1 MNERYRWI
9 GAALCRAFVLVCAAV
24 LVLTATA
31 ALLTRA
37 GMPFA
42 GAYTGGVLIAAV
54 GTLIVSRNG
63 APRVLL
69 PSPAI
74 TAWLVYEEIIAHGIA
89 WQDVLIVSAVT
100 ALMGALLMR
109 AASMGRMI
117 DALPSVIRTGL
128 LLSLA
133 LGMLTQAAQAA
144 RILLPSPWA
153 LTMGGM
159 LSDPLTYFTLVGVL
173 LVLLLY
179 VRQKELALPIGIGI
193 VLLLTWAEGFWEI
206 PAAPFLQPE
215 LALPLMAGGQDTLD
229 VPAAIGL
236 GITLLIA
243 LTVESTAVLATE
255 GWRPP
260 AKPDTPLIRL
270 FAVSGIGSLLA
281 AFPLSIAPISAALP
295 AAEERRIGGIP
306 ATATGTA
313 LLLFL
318 LLPCAPL
325 LAALAEF
332 PAAPALTLAV
342 LGLMLLRRALMQ
354 LQSAKRL
361 TLCDAAV
368 LAIFV
373 LASYDLRT
381 GLTLALLTW
390 VLLMAAGGAHHA
402 IHRSTIVLTVILIL
416 SQLFPWLP

>member
-1 MNERYRWI
+1 MNERYGWI

-24 LVLTATA
+24 LVLTAAA

-42 GAYTGGVLIAAV
+42 GAYTGGVLVAAV

-63 APRVLL
+63 ATRVLL

-100 ALMGALLMR
+100 ALIGALLMR

-117 DALPSVIRTGL
+117 DALPPVIRTGL

-243 LTVESTAVLATE
+243 LTVESAAVLSAE
-255 GWRPP
+255 GARPP
-260 AKPDTPLIRL
+260 ANPDTPLARL
-270 FAVSGIGSLLA
+270 FAVNGIGSLLG

-295 AAEERRIGGIP
+295 AAEERRISGIP
-306 ATATGTA
+306 STAIGTA

-332 PAAPALTLAV
+332 PAAPALSLAM
-342 LGLMLLRRALMQ
+342 LGLMLLRRALVQ
-354 LQSAKRL
+354 LQRAKLL

-390 VLLMAAGGAHHA
+390 VLLMAAGGTHHA

>member
-1 MNERYRWI
+1 MNERYGWI

-42 GAYTGGVLIAAV
+42 GAYTGSVLVAAV

-63 APRVLL
+63 ATRILL

-74 TAWLVYEEIIAHGIA
+74 TAWLVYEEIIARGIA
-89 WQDVLIVSAVT
+89 WQDALIVSAVT
-100 ALMGALLMR
+100 ALIGVLLMR
-109 AASMGRMI
+109 TVFMGRMI
-117 DALPSVIRTGL
+117 DGLPPVIRTGL

-159 LSDPLTYFTLVGVL
+159 LSDPLTYFTLVGIL

-179 VRQKELALPIGIGI
+179 VQQKTAALPIGLGI
-193 VLLLTWAEGFWEI
+193 ILLLTWGEGFWEI
-206 PAAPFLQPE
+206 PAAPFLQP
-215 LALPLMAGGQDTLD
+215 AFVLPMETMVGTLD
-229 VPAAIGL
+229 IPAAIGL

-243 LTVESTAVLATE
+243 LTVESTAVLAADVRCVRTADSVLT
-255 GWRPP
+255 RV
-260 AKPDTPLIRL
+260 
-270 FAVSGIGSLLA
+270 FAVSGIASLIGA
-281 AFPLSIAPISAALP
+281 APLIIAPISAALP
-295 AAEERRIGGIP
+295 AAEERHIGGIP
-306 ATATGTA
+306 STAMWVA
-313 LLLFL
+313 LLILL

-332 PAAPALTLAV
+332 PAAPALALTV
-342 LGLMLLRRALMQ
+342 LGLMLLRHALVQ
-354 LQSAKRL
+354 LRITTSL
-361 TLCDAAV
+361 TLRDTAV
-368 LAIFV
+368 LAVFV
-373 LASYDLRT
+373 LTSYDLQT

-390 VLLMAAGGAHHA
+390 VLLTAAGGAHHH
-402 IHRSTIVLTVILIL
+402 IHRSTAVLTAVLVL
-416 SQLFPWLP
+416 SQLFPQLR

>member
-1 MNERYRWI
+1 MNERYGWI

-42 GAYTGGVLIAAV
+42 GAYTGSVLVAAV

-63 APRVLL
+63 ATRVLL

-74 TAWLVYEEIIAHGIA
+74 TAWLVYEEIIARGIA
-89 WQDVLIVSAVT
+89 WQDALIVSAVT
-100 ALMGALLMR
+100 ALIGVLLMR
-109 AASMGRMI
+109 TVFMGRMI
-117 DALPSVIRTGL
+117 DGLPPVIRTGL

-159 LSDPLTYFTLVGVL
+159 LSDPLTYFTLVGIL

-179 VRQKELALPIGIGI
+179 VQQKTAALPIGIGI
-193 VLLLTWAEGFWEI
+193 ILLLTWGEGFWEI
-206 PAAPFLQPE
+206 PAAPFLQP
-215 LALPLMAGGQDTLD
+215 AFVLPMETMVGTLD
-229 VPAAIGL
+229 IPAAIGL

-243 LTVESTAVLATE
+243 LTVESTAVLAADVRCVRTADSVLT
-255 GWRPP
+255 RV
-260 AKPDTPLIRL
+260 
-270 FAVSGIGSLLA
+270 FAVSGIASLIGA
-281 AFPLSIAPISAALP
+281 APLIIAPISAALP

-306 ATATGTA
+306 STAMWVA
-313 LLLFL
+313 LLLLL

-332 PAAPALTLAV
+332 PAAPALALTV
-342 LGLMLLRRALMQ
+342 LGLMLLRHALVQ
-354 LQSAKRL
+354 LRTTTSL
-361 TLCDAAV
+361 TLRDTAV
-368 LAIFV
+368 LAVFV
-373 LASYDLRT
+373 LTSYDLQT

-390 VLLMAAGGAHHA
+390 VLLTAAGGAHHH
-402 IHRSTIVLTVILIL
+402 IHRSTAVLTAVLVL
-416 SQLFPWLP
+416 SQLFPQLR

>member
-1 MNERYRWI
+1 MP
-9 GAALCRAFVLVCAAV
+9 GAESSVTSALSAPRSLSIVCAAV

-42 GAYTGGVLIAAV
+42 GAYTGGVLAAAV

-63 APRVLL
+63 ATRILL

-74 TAWLVYEEIIAHGIA
+74 TAWLVYEEIIARGIA
-89 WQDVLIVSAVT
+89 WQDALIVSAVT
-100 ALMGALLMR
+100 ALIGVLLMR
-109 AASMGRMI
+109 TVFMGRMI
-117 DALPSVIRTGL
+117 DGLPPVIRTGL

-159 LSDPLTYFTLVGVL
+159 LSDPLTYFTLVGIL

-179 VRQKELALPIGIGI
+179 VQQKTTALPVGIGI
-193 VLLLTWAEGFWEI
+193 ILLLTWGEGFWEI
-206 PAAPFLQPE
+206 PAAPFLQP
-215 LALPLMAGGQDTLD
+215 AFVLPMETMVGTLD
-229 VPAAIGL
+229 IPAAIGL

-243 LTVESTAVLATE
+243 LTVESTAVLAADVRCVRTADSVLT
-255 GWRPP
+255 RV
-260 AKPDTPLIRL
+260 
-270 FAVSGIGSLLA
+270 FAVSGIASLIGA
-281 AFPLSIAPISAALP
+281 APLIIAPISAALP
-295 AAEERRIGGIP
+295 AAEERHIGGIP
-306 ATATGTA
+306 STAMWVA
-313 LLLFL
+313 LLLLL

-332 PAAPALTLAV
+332 PAAPALALTV
-342 LGLMLLRRALMQ
+342 LGLMLLRHALVQ
-354 LQSAKRL
+354 LRITTSL
-361 TLCDAAV
+361 TLRDTAV
-368 LAIFV
+368 LAVFV
-373 LASYDLRT
+373 LTSYDLQT

-390 VLLMAAGGAHHA
+390 VLLTAAGGAHHH
-402 IHRSTIVLTVILIL
+402 IHRSTAVLTAVLVL
-416 SQLFPWLP
+416 SQLFPQLR

>member
-1 MNERYRWI
+1 MNERYGWI

-42 GAYTGGVLIAAV
+42 GAYTGGVLAAAV

-63 APRVLL
+63 ATRILL
-69 PSPAI
+69 PPPAI
-74 TAWLVYEEIIAHGIA
+74 TAWLVYEEIIARGIA
-89 WQDVLIVSAVT
+89 WQDALIVSAVT
-100 ALMGALLMR
+100 ALIGVLLMR
-109 AASMGRMI
+109 TVFMGRMI
-117 DALPSVIRTGL
+117 DGLPPVIRTGL

-159 LSDPLTYFTLVGVL
+159 LSDPLTYFTLVGIL

-179 VRQKELALPIGIGI
+179 VQQKTTALPVGIGI
-193 VLLLTWAEGFWEI
+193 ILLLTWGEGFWEI
-206 PAAPFLQPE
+206 PAAPFLQP
-215 LALPLMAGGQDTLD
+215 AFVLPMETMVGTLD
-229 VPAAIGL
+229 IPAAIGL

-243 LTVESTAVLATE
+243 LTVESTAVLAADVRCVRTADSVLT
-255 GWRPP
+255 RV
-260 AKPDTPLIRL
+260 
-270 FAVSGIGSLLA
+270 FAVSGIASLIGA
-281 AFPLSIAPISAALP
+281 APLIIAPISAALP

-306 ATATGTA
+306 STAMWVA
-313 LLLFL
+313 LLLLL

-332 PAAPALTLAV
+332 PAAPALALTV
-342 LGLMLLRRALMQ
+342 LGLMLLRHALVQ
-354 LQSAKRL
+354 LRITTSL
-361 TLCDAAV
+361 TLRDTAV
-368 LAIFV
+368 LAVFV
-373 LASYDLRT
+373 LTSYDLQT

-390 VLLMAAGGAHHA
+390 VLLTAVGGAHHH
-402 IHRSTIVLTVILIL
+402 IHRSTAVLTAVLVL
-416 SQLFPWLP
+416 SQLFPQLR

>member
-1 MNERYRWI
+1 MNERYGWI

-42 GAYTGGVLIAAV
+42 GAYTGGVLAAAV

-63 APRVLL
+63 ATRILL

-74 TAWLVYEEIIAHGIA
+74 TAWLVYEEIIARGIA
-89 WQDVLIVSAVT
+89 WQDALIVSAVT
-100 ALMGALLMR
+100 ALIGVLLMR
-109 AASMGRMI
+109 TVFMGRMI
-117 DALPSVIRTGL
+117 DGLPPVIRTGL

-133 LGMLTQAAQAA
+133 LGILTQAAQAA

-159 LSDPLTYFTLVGVL
+159 LSDPLTYFTLVGIL

-179 VRQKELALPIGIGI
+179 VQQKTTALPVGIGI
-193 VLLLTWAEGFWEI
+193 ILLLTWGEGFWEI
-206 PAAPFLQPE
+206 PAAPFLQP
-215 LALPLMAGGQDTLD
+215 AFVLPMETMVGTLD
-229 VPAAIGL
+229 IPAAIGL

-243 LTVESTAVLATE
+243 LTVESTAVLAADVRCVRTADSVLT
-255 GWRPP
+255 RV
-260 AKPDTPLIRL
+260 
-270 FAVSGIGSLLA
+270 FAVSGIASLIGA
-281 AFPLSIAPISAALP
+281 APLIIAPISAALP
-295 AAEERRIGGIP
+295 AAEERHIGGIP
-306 ATATGTA
+306 STAMWGA
-313 LLLFL
+313 LLLLL

-332 PAAPALTLAV
+332 PAAPALALTV
-342 LGLMLLRRALMQ
+342 LGLMLLRHALVQ
-354 LQSAKRL
+354 LRITTSL
-361 TLCDAAV
+361 TLRDTAV
-368 LAIFV
+368 LAVFV
-373 LASYDLRT
+373 LTSYDLQT

-390 VLLMAAGGAHHA
+390 VLLTAAGGAHHH
-402 IHRSTIVLTVILIL
+402 IHRSTAVLTAVLVL
-416 SQLFPWLP
+416 SQLFPQLR

>member
-1 MNERYRWI
+1 MNERYGWI

-37 GMPFA
+37 GIPFA
-42 GAYTGGVLIAAV
+42 GAYTGSVLVAAV

-63 APRVLL
+63 ATRVLL

-74 TAWLVYEEIIAHGIA
+74 TAWLVYEEVIARGIA
-89 WQDVLIVSAVT
+89 WQDALIVSAVT
-100 ALMGALLMR
+100 ALIGVLLMR
-109 AASMGRMI
+109 TVFMGRMI
-117 DALPSVIRTGL
+117 DGLPPVIRTGL

-159 LSDPLTYFTLVGVL
+159 LSDPLTYFTLVGIL

-179 VRQKELALPIGIGI
+179 VQQKTAALPIGIGI
-193 VLLLTWAEGFWEI
+193 ILLLTWGEGFWEI
-206 PAAPFLQPE
+206 PAAPFLQP
-215 LALPLMAGGQDTLD
+215 AFVLPMETMVGTLD
-229 VPAAIGL
+229 IPAAIGL

-243 LTVESTAVLATE
+243 LTVESTAVLAADVRCVRTADSVLT
-255 GWRPP
+255 RV
-260 AKPDTPLIRL
+260 
-270 FAVSGIGSLLA
+270 FAVSGIASLIGA
-281 AFPLSIAPISAALP
+281 APLIIAPISAALP
-295 AAEERRIGGIP
+295 AAEERHIGGIP
-306 ATATGTA
+306 STAMWVA
-313 LLLFL
+313 LLLLL

-332 PAAPALTLAV
+332 PAAPALALTV
-342 LGLMLLRRALMQ
+342 LGLMLLRHALVQ
-354 LQSAKRL
+354 LRITTSL
-361 TLCDAAV
+361 TLRDTAV
-368 LAIFV
+368 LAVFV
-373 LASYDLRT
+373 LTSYDLQT

-390 VLLMAAGGAHHA
+390 VLLTAAGGAHHH
-402 IHRSTIVLTVILIL
+402 IHRSTAVLTAVLVL
-416 SQLFPWLP
+416 SQLFPQLR

>member
-1 MNERYRWI
+1 MSERYGWI

-31 ALLTRA
+31 ALLTHA

-42 GAYTGGVLIAAV
+42 GAYIGGVLVAAV

-63 APRVLL
+63 ATRVLL

-74 TAWLVYEEIIAHGIA
+74 TAWLVYEEIIARGIA

-100 ALMGALLMR
+100 SLIGVLLMR

-117 DALPSVIRTGL
+117 DALPPVIRTGL

-179 VRQKELALPIGIGI
+179 VQQKELALPIGIGI

-206 PAAPFLQPE
+206 PDAPFLQP
-215 LALPLMAGGQDTLD
+215 AFVLPMETMVGTLD
-229 VPAAIGL
+229 IPAAIGL

-243 LTVESTAVLATE
+243 LTVESAAVLSAE
-255 GWRPP
+255 GARPP
-260 AKPDTPLIRL
+260 ANPDTPLARL
-270 FAVSGIGSLLA
+270 FAVSGIGSLLG
-281 AFPLSIAPISAALP
+281 AFPLSITPISAALP
-295 AAEERRIGGIP
+295 AAEERRISGIP
-306 ATATGTA
+306 STAMGTA

-332 PAAPALTLAV
+332 PAAPALALAV
-342 LGLMLLRRALMQ
+342 LGLMLLRRALVQ
-354 LQSAKRL
+354 LRITTSL
-361 TLCDAAV
+361 TLRDTAV
-368 LAIFV
+368 LAVFV
-373 LASYDLRT
+373 LTSYDLQT

-390 VLLMAAGGAHHA
+390 VLLTAAGGAHHH
-402 IHRSTIVLTVILIL
+402 IHRSTAVLTAVLVL
-416 SQLFPWLP
+416 SQLFPQLR

>member
-1 MNERYRWI
+1 MNERYGWI
-9 GAALCRAFVLVCAAV
+9 NAALCRAFVLVCAAV

-42 GAYTGGVLIAAV
+42 GAYTGGVLAAAV

-63 APRVLL
+63 ATRVLL

-74 TAWLVYEEIIAHGIA
+74 TAWLVYEEIIARGIA
-89 WQDVLIVSAVT
+89 WQDALAVVAVT
-100 ALMGALLMR
+100 ALIGVLLMR
-109 AASMGRMI
+109 TVFMGRMI
-117 DALPSVIRTGL
+117 DGLPPVIRTGL

-159 LSDPLTYFTLVGVL
+159 LSDPLTYFTLVGIL

-179 VRQKELALPIGIGI
+179 VQQKTAALPIGIGI
-193 VLLLTWAEGFWEI
+193 ILLLTWGEGFWEI
-206 PAAPFLQPE
+206 PAAPFLQP
-215 LALPLMAGGQDTLD
+215 AFVLPMETMVGTLD
-229 VPAAIGL
+229 IPAAIGL

-243 LTVESTAVLATE
+243 LTVESTAVLAADVRCVRTADSVLT
-255 GWRPP
+255 RV
-260 AKPDTPLIRL
+260 
-270 FAVSGIGSLLA
+270 FAVSGIASLIGA
-281 AFPLSIAPISAALP
+281 APLIIAPISAALP
-295 AAEERRIGGIP
+295 AAEERHIGGIP
-306 ATATGTA
+306 STAMWVA
-313 LLLFL
+313 LLLLL

-332 PAAPALTLAV
+332 PAAPALALTV
-342 LGLMLLRRALMQ
+342 LGLMLLRHALVQ
-354 LQSAKRL
+354 LRITTSL
-361 TLCDAAV
+361 TLRDTAV
-368 LAIFV
+368 LAVFV
-373 LASYDLRT
+373 LTSYDLQT

-390 VLLMAAGGAHHA
+390 VLLTAAGGAHHH
-402 IHRSTIVLTVILIL
+402 IHRSTAVLTAVLVL
-416 SQLFPWLP
+416 SQLFPQLR

>member
-1 MNERYRWI
+1 MSERYGWI

-24 LVLTATA
+24 LVLTAAA

-42 GAYTGGVLIAAV
+42 GAYTGGVLVAAV

-63 APRVLL
+63 ATRVLL

-100 ALMGALLMR
+100 AFIGVLLMR

-117 DALPSVIRTGL
+117 GVLPPVIRTGL

-243 LTVESTAVLATE
+243 LTVESAAVLSAE
-255 GWRPP
+255 GARPP
-260 AKPDTPLIRL
+260 ANPDTPLARL
-270 FAVSGIGSLLA
+270 FAVNGIGSLLG

-295 AAEERRIGGIP
+295 AAEERRISGIP
-306 ATATGTA
+306 STAIGTA

-332 PAAPALTLAV
+332 PAAPALSLAM
-342 LGLMLLRRALMQ
+342 LGLMLLRRALVQ
-354 LQSAKRL
+354 LQRAKLL

-390 VLLMAAGGAHHA
+390 VLLMAAGGTHHA

>member
-1 MNERYRWI
+1 MNERYGWI

-42 GAYTGGVLIAAV
+42 GAYTGGVLAAAV

-63 APRVLL
+63 ATRILL

-74 TAWLVYEEIIAHGIA
+74 TAWLVYEEIIARGIA
-89 WQDVLIVSAVT
+89 WQDALIVSAVT
-100 ALMGALLMR
+100 ALIGVLLMR
-109 AASMGRMI
+109 TVFMGRMI
-117 DALPSVIRTGL
+117 DGLPPVIRTGL

-159 LSDPLTYFTLVGVL
+159 LSDPLTYFTLVGIL

-179 VRQKELALPIGIGI
+179 VQQKTTALPVGIGI
-193 VLLLTWAEGFWEI
+193 ILLLTWGEGFWEI
-206 PAAPFLQPE
+206 PAAPFLQP
-215 LALPLMAGGQDTLD
+215 AFVLPMETMVGTLD
-229 VPAAIGL
+229 IPAAIGL

-243 LTVESTAVLATE
+243 LTVESTAVLAADVRCVRTADSVLT
-255 GWRPP
+255 RV
-260 AKPDTPLIRL
+260 
-270 FAVSGIGSLLA
+270 FAVSGIASLLGA
-281 AFPLSIAPISAALP
+281 APLIIAPISAALP
-295 AAEERRIGGIP
+295 AAEERHIGGIP
-306 ATATGTA
+306 STAMWVA
-313 LLLFL
+313 LLLLL

-332 PAAPALTLAV
+332 PAAPALALTV
-342 LGLMLLRRALMQ
+342 LGLMLLRHALVQ
-354 LQSAKRL
+354 LRITTSL
-361 TLCDAAV
+361 TLRDTAV
-368 LAIFV
+368 LAVFV
-373 LASYDLRT
+373 LTSYDLQT

-390 VLLMAAGGAHHA
+390 VLLTAAGGAHHH
-402 IHRSTIVLTVILIL
+402 IHRSTAVLTAVLVL
-416 SQLFPWLP
+416 SQLFPQLR

>member
-1 MNERYRWI
+1 MNERYGWI

-42 GAYTGGVLIAAV
+42 GAYTGGVLVAAV
-54 GTLIVSRNG
+54 GMLIVSRNG
-63 APRVLL
+63 ATRVLL

-74 TAWLVYEEIIAHGIA
+74 TAWLVYEEIIARGIA

-100 ALMGALLMR
+100 AFIGVLLMR
-109 AASMGRMI
+109 AASMERMI
-117 DALPSVIRTGL
+117 DALPPVIRTGL

-179 VRQKELALPIGIGI
+179 VQQKELALPIGTGI

-229 VPAAIGL
+229 APAAIDL

-243 LTVESTAVLATE
+243 LTVESAAVLSAE
-255 GWRPP
+255 GVHSP
-260 AKPDTPLIRL
+260 AKPDTPLARL
-270 FAVSGIGSLLA
+270 FVVSGIGSLIG
-281 AFPLSIAPISAALP
+281 AFPLSITPISAALP
-295 AAEERRIGGIP
+295 AAEERRISGIP
-306 ATATGTA
+306 STAIGTA

-332 PAAPALTLAV
+332 PAAPALSLAM
-342 LGLMLLRRALMQ
+342 LGLMLLRRALVQ
-354 LQSAKRL
+354 LQRAKLL

-390 VLLMAAGGAHHA
+390 VLLMAAGGTHHA

>member
-1 MNERYRWI
+1 MNERYGWI
-9 GAALCRAFVLVCAAV
+9 GAALCRAFVLICAAV

-31 ALLTRA
+31 ALLTRT

-42 GAYTGGVLIAAV
+42 GAYTGGVLVAAV

-74 TAWLVYEEIIAHGIA
+74 TAWLVYEEIIARGIA

-100 ALMGALLMR
+100 SLIGVLLMR
-109 AASMGRMI
+109 AASTGRMI
-117 DALPSVIRTGL
+117 DALPPVIRTGL

-179 VRQKELALPIGIGI
+179 VQQKELALPIGIGI

-243 LTVESTAVLATE
+243 LTVESAAVLSAE
-255 GWRPP
+255 GERPP
-260 AKPDTPLIRL
+260 AKPDVPLARL
-270 FAVSGIGSLLA
+270 FAISGIGSLLG

-295 AAEERRIGGIP
+295 AAEERRIVGIP
-306 ATATGTA
+306 ATAMGTA

-332 PAAPALTLAV
+332 PAAPALALAM
-342 LGLMLLRRALMQ
+342 LGLMLLQRALVQ

-368 LAIFV
+368 LAVFV
-373 LASYDLRT
+373 LAFYDLRT

>member
-1 MNERYRWI
+1 MNERYGWI

-42 GAYTGGVLIAAV
+42 GAYTGGVLAAAV

-63 APRVLL
+63 ATRILL

-74 TAWLVYEEIIAHGIA
+74 TAWLVYEEIIARGIA
-89 WQDVLIVSAVT
+89 WQDALIVSAVT
-100 ALMGALLMR
+100 ALIGVLLMR
-109 AASMGRMI
+109 TVFMGRMI
-117 DALPSVIRTGL
+117 DGLPPVIRTGL

-159 LSDPLTYFTLVGVL
+159 LSDPLTYFTLVGIL

-179 VRQKELALPIGIGI
+179 VQQKTTALPVGIGI
-193 VLLLTWAEGFWEI
+193 ILLLTWGEGFWEI
-206 PAAPFLQPE
+206 PAAPFLQP
-215 LALPLMAGGQDTLD
+215 ALVLPMETMVGTLD
-229 VPAAIGL
+229 IPAAIGL

-243 LTVESTAVLATE
+243 LTVESTAVLAADVRCVRTADSVLT
-255 GWRPP
+255 RV
-260 AKPDTPLIRL
+260 
-270 FAVSGIGSLLA
+270 FAVSGIASLIGA
-281 AFPLSIAPISAALP
+281 APLIIAPISAALP

-306 ATATGTA
+306 STAMWVA
-313 LLLFL
+313 LLLLL

-332 PAAPALTLAV
+332 PAAPALALTV
-342 LGLMLLRRALMQ
+342 LGLMLLRHALVQ
-354 LQSAKRL
+354 LRITTSL
-361 TLCDAAV
+361 TLRDTAV
-368 LAIFV
+368 LAVFV
-373 LASYDLRT
+373 LTSYDLQT

-390 VLLMAAGGAHHA
+390 VLLTAAGGAHHH
-402 IHRSTIVLTVILIL
+402 IHRSTAVLTAVLVL
-416 SQLFPWLP
+416 SQLFPQLR

>member
-1 MNERYRWI
+1 MSEWYGWI

-24 LVLTATA
+24 LVLTATT

-42 GAYTGGVLIAAV
+42 GAYTGGVLVAAV

-63 APRVLL
+63 ATRVLL

-117 DALPSVIRTGL
+117 DALPPVIRTGL

-193 VLLLTWAEGFWEI
+193 VLLLTWGEGFWEI
-206 PAAPFLQPE
+206 PAAPFWQPE

-243 LTVESTAVLATE
+243 LTVESVAVLSAE
-255 GWRPP
+255 RARPP
-260 AKPDTPLIRL
+260 ANPDTPLARL
-270 FAVSGIGSLLA
+270 FVVSGIGSLIGV
-281 AFPLSIAPISAALP
+281 FPLSIAPISAALP
-295 AAEERRIGGIP
+295 AAEERRISGIP
-306 ATATGTA
+306 STAIGTA

-325 LAALAEF
+325 LTALAEF
-332 PAAPALTLAV
+332 PAAPALALAV
-342 LGLMLLRRALMQ
+342 LGLMLLRRALVQ
-354 LQSAKRL
+354 LQRAKRL

-368 LAIFV
+368 LAVFV

-390 VLLMAAGGAHHA
+390 VLLMAAGGTHYS

>member
-1 MNERYRWI
+1 MSERYGWI
-9 GAALCRAFVLVCAAV
+9 GAALCRAFVLVCAAG

-42 GAYTGGVLIAAV
+42 GAYTGGVLVAAV

-63 APRVLL
+63 ATRVLL

-74 TAWLVYEEIIAHGIA
+74 TAWLVYEEIIARGIA

-100 ALMGALLMR
+100 ALIGALLMR

-117 DALPSVIRTGL
+117 DALPPVIRTGL

-243 LTVESTAVLATE
+243 LTVESAAVLSAE
-255 GWRPP
+255 GARPP
-260 AKPDTPLIRL
+260 ANPDTPLARL
-270 FAVSGIGSLLA
+270 VTVSGIGSLLG

-295 AAEERRIGGIP
+295 AAEERRINGISS
-306 ATATGTA
+306 TAIGTA

-332 PAAPALTLAV
+332 PTAPALALAV
-342 LGLMLLRRALMQ
+342 LGLMLLRRALVQ
-354 LQSAKRL
+354 LQRAKRL

-390 VLLMAAGGAHHA
+390 VLLMTAGGTHHA
-402 IHRSTIVLTVILIL
+402 IHRNTIVLTVILIL

>member
-1 MNERYRWI
+1 MNERYGWI

-42 GAYTGGVLIAAV
+42 GAYTGSVLAAAV

-117 DALPSVIRTGL
+117 DALPPVIRTGL

-133 LGMLTQAAQAA
+133 LGILTQATQAA

-243 LTVESTAVLATE
+243 LTVESAAVLSAE
-255 GWRPP
+255 GVHSP
-260 AKPDTPLIRL
+260 AKPDTPLARL
-270 FAVSGIGSLLA
+270 FVVSGIGSLIG
-281 AFPLSIAPISAALP
+281 AFPLSITPISAALP
-295 AAEERRIGGIP
+295 AAEERRISGIP
-306 ATATGTA
+306 STAIGTA

-332 PAAPALTLAV
+332 PAAPVLALAM
-342 LGLMLLRRALMQ
+342 LGLMLLRRALVQ
-354 LQSAKRL
+354 LHRMERL

-373 LASYDLRT
+373 LATYDLRT

-390 VLLMAAGGAHHA
+390 VLLTAASGMYHA
-402 IHRSTIVLTVILIL
+402 IHRSTIMLAVILVL

>member
-1 MNERYRWI
+1 MNERYGWI

-42 GAYTGGVLIAAV
+42 GAYTGSVLVAAV

-63 APRVLL
+63 ATRILL

-74 TAWLVYEEIIAHGIA
+74 TAWLVYEEIIARGIA
-89 WQDVLIVSAVT
+89 WQDALIVSAVT
-100 ALMGALLMR
+100 ALIGVLLMR
-109 AASMGRMI
+109 TVFMGRMI
-117 DALPSVIRTGL
+117 DGLPPVIRTGL

-159 LSDPLTYFTLVGVL
+159 LSDPLTYFTLVGIL

-179 VRQKELALPIGIGI
+179 VQQKTAALPIGLGI
-193 VLLLTWAEGFWEI
+193 ILLLTWGEGFWEI
-206 PAAPFLQPE
+206 PAAPFLQP
-215 LALPLMAGGQDTLD
+215 AFVLPMETMVGTLD
-229 VPAAIGL
+229 IPAAIGL

-243 LTVESTAVLATE
+243 LTVESTAVLAADVRCVRTADSVLT
-255 GWRPP
+255 RV
-260 AKPDTPLIRL
+260 
-270 FAVSGIGSLLA
+270 FAVSGIASLIGA
-281 AFPLSIAPISAALP
+281 APLIIAPISAALP
-295 AAEERRIGGIP
+295 AAEERHIGGIP
-306 ATATGTA
+306 STAMWVA
-313 LLLFL
+313 LLLLL

-332 PAAPALTLAV
+332 PAAPALALTV
-342 LGLMLLRRALMQ
+342 LGLMLLRHALVQ
-354 LQSAKRL
+354 LRITTSL
-361 TLCDAAV
+361 TLRDTAV
-368 LAIFV
+368 LAVFV
-373 LASYDLRT
+373 LTSYDLQT

-390 VLLMAAGGAHHA
+390 VLLTAAGGAHHH
-402 IHRSTIVLTVILIL
+402 IHRSTAVLTAVLVL
-416 SQLFPWLP
+416 SQLFPQLR

>member
-1 MNERYRWI
+1 
-9 GAALCRAFVLVCAAV
+9 
-24 LVLTATA
+24 
-31 ALLTRA
+31 
-37 GMPFA
+37 
-42 GAYTGGVLIAAV
+42 
-54 GTLIVSRNG
+54 
-63 APRVLL
+63 
-69 PSPAI
+69 
-74 TAWLVYEEIIAHGIA
+74 
-89 WQDVLIVSAVT
+89 
-100 ALMGALLMR
+100 
-109 AASMGRMI
+109 
-117 DALPSVIRTGL
+117 
-128 LLSLA
+128 
-133 LGMLTQAAQAA
+133 MLTQAAQAA

-243 LTVESTAVLATE
+243 LTVESAAVLSAE
-255 GWRPP
+255 GARPP
-260 AKPDTPLIRL
+260 ANPDTPLARL
-270 FAVSGIGSLLA
+270 FAVNGIGSLLG

-295 AAEERRIGGIP
+295 AAEERRISGIP
-306 ATATGTA
+306 STAIGTA

-332 PAAPALTLAV
+332 PAAPALSLAM
-342 LGLMLLRRALMQ
+342 LGLMLLRHALVQ
-354 LQSAKRL
+354 LQRAKLL

-390 VLLMAAGGAHHA
+390 VLLMAAGGTHHA

>member
-1 MNERYRWI
+1 MNERYGWI

-42 GAYTGGVLIAAV
+42 GAYTGSVLAAAV

-63 APRVLL
+63 ATRVLL

-74 TAWLVYEEIIAHGIA
+74 TAWLVYEEIIARGIA
-89 WQDVLIVSAVT
+89 WQDALIVSAVT
-100 ALMGALLMR
+100 ALIGVLLMR
-109 AASMGRMI
+109 TVFMGRMI
-117 DALPSVIRTGL
+117 DGLPPVIRTGL

-159 LSDPLTYFTLVGVL
+159 LSDPLTYFTLVGIL

-179 VRQKELALPIGIGI
+179 VQQKTAALPVGIGI
-193 VLLLTWAEGFWEI
+193 ILLLTWGEGFWEI
-206 PAAPFLQPE
+206 PAAPFLQP
-215 LALPLMAGGQDTLD
+215 AFVLPMETMVGTLD
-229 VPAAIGL
+229 IPAAIGL

-243 LTVESTAVLATE
+243 LTVESTAVLTADVRCVRTADSVLT
-255 GWRPP
+255 RV
-260 AKPDTPLIRL
+260 
-270 FAVSGIGSLLA
+270 FAVSGIASLIGA
-281 AFPLSIAPISAALP
+281 APLIVAPISAALP

-306 ATATGTA
+306 STAMWVA
-313 LLLFL
+313 LLLLL

-332 PAAPALTLAV
+332 PAAPALALTV
-342 LGLMLLRRALMQ
+342 LGLMLLRHALVQ
-354 LQSAKRL
+354 LRITTSL
-361 TLCDAAV
+361 TLRDTAV
-368 LAIFV
+368 LAVFV
-373 LASYDLRT
+373 LTSYDLQT

-390 VLLMAAGGAHHA
+390 VLLTAAGGAHHY
-402 IHRSTIVLTVILIL
+402 IHRSTAVLTAVLVL
-416 SQLFPWLP
+416 SQLFPQLR

>member
-1 MNERYRWI
+1 MNERYGWI

-42 GAYTGGVLIAAV
+42 GAYTGGVLAAAV

-63 APRVLL
+63 ATRILL

-74 TAWLVYEEIIAHGIA
+74 TAWLVYEEIISRGIA
-89 WQDVLIVSAVT
+89 WQDALIVSAVT
-100 ALMGALLMR
+100 ALIGVLLMR
-109 AASMGRMI
+109 TVFMGRMI
-117 DALPSVIRTGL
+117 DGLPPVIRTGL

-133 LGMLTQAAQAA
+133 LGILTQAAQAA

-159 LSDPLTYFTLVGVL
+159 LSDPLTYFTLVGIL

-179 VRQKELALPIGIGI
+179 VQQKTTALPVGIGI
-193 VLLLTWAEGFWEI
+193 ILLLTWGEGFWEI
-206 PAAPFLQPE
+206 PAAPFLQP
-215 LALPLMAGGQDTLD
+215 AFVLPMETMVGTLD
-229 VPAAIGL
+229 IPAAIGL

-243 LTVESTAVLATE
+243 LTVESTAVLAADVRCVRTADSVLT
-255 GWRPP
+255 RV
-260 AKPDTPLIRL
+260 
-270 FAVSGIGSLLA
+270 FAVSGIASLIGA
-281 AFPLSIAPISAALP
+281 APLIIAPISAALP
-295 AAEERRIGGIP
+295 AAEERHIGGIP
-306 ATATGTA
+306 STAMWVA
-313 LLLFL
+313 LLLLL

-332 PAAPALTLAV
+332 PAAPALALTV
-342 LGLMLLRRALMQ
+342 LGLMLLRHALVQ
-354 LQSAKRL
+354 LRITTSL
-361 TLCDAAV
+361 TLRDTAV
-368 LAIFV
+368 LAVFV
-373 LASYDLRT
+373 LTSYDLQT

-390 VLLMAAGGAHHA
+390 VLLTAAGGAHHH
-402 IHRSTIVLTVILIL
+402 IHRSTAVLTAVLVL
-416 SQLFPWLP
+416 SQLFPQLR

>member
-1 MNERYRWI
+1 MNERYGWI

-42 GAYTGGVLIAAV
+42 GAYTGGVLAAAV

-63 APRVLL
+63 ATRVLL

-74 TAWLVYEEIIAHGIA
+74 TAWLVYEEIIARGIA
-89 WQDVLIVSAVT
+89 WQDALIVSAVT
-100 ALMGALLMR
+100 ALIGVLLMR
-109 AASMGRMI
+109 TVFMGRMI
-117 DALPSVIRTGL
+117 DGLPPVIRTGL

-133 LGMLTQAAQAA
+133 LGILTQAAQAA

-159 LSDPLTYFTLVGVL
+159 LSDPLTYFTLVGIL

-179 VRQKELALPIGIGI
+179 VQQKTAALPIGIGI
-193 VLLLTWAEGFWEI
+193 ILLLTWGEGFWEI
-206 PAAPFLQPE
+206 PAAPFLQP
-215 LALPLMAGGQDTLD
+215 AFVLPMETMVGTLD
-229 VPAAIGL
+229 IPAAIGL

-243 LTVESTAVLATE
+243 LTVESTAVLAADVRCVRTADSVLT
-255 GWRPP
+255 RV
-260 AKPDTPLIRL
+260 
-270 FAVSGIGSLLA
+270 FAVSGIASLIGA
-281 AFPLSIAPISAALP
+281 APLIIAPISAALP

-306 ATATGTA
+306 STAMWVA
-313 LLLFL
+313 LLLLL

-332 PAAPALTLAV
+332 PAAPALALTV
-342 LGLMLLRRALMQ
+342 LGLMLLRHALVQ
-354 LQSAKRL
+354 LRITTSL
-361 TLCDAAV
+361 TLRDTAV
-368 LAIFV
+368 LAVFV
-373 LASYDLRT
+373 LTSYDLQT

-390 VLLMAAGGAHHA
+390 VLLTAAGGAHHH
-402 IHRSTIVLTVILIL
+402 IHRSTAVLTAVLVL
-416 SQLFPWLP
+416 SQLFPQLR

>member
-1 MNERYRWI
+1 MNERYGWI

-42 GAYTGGVLIAAV
+42 GAYTGSVLVAAV

-63 APRVLL
+63 ATRVLL

-74 TAWLVYEEIIAHGIA
+74 TAWLVYEEIIARGIA
-89 WQDVLIVSAVT
+89 WQDALIVSAVT
-100 ALMGALLMR
+100 ALIGVLLMR
-109 AASMGRMI
+109 TVFMGRMI
-117 DALPSVIRTGL
+117 DGLPPVIRTGL

-159 LSDPLTYFTLVGVL
+159 LSDPLTYFTLVGIL

-179 VRQKELALPIGIGI
+179 VQQKTAALPIGIGI
-193 VLLLTWAEGFWEI
+193 ILLLTWGEGFWEI
-206 PAAPFLQPE
+206 PAAPFLQP
-215 LALPLMAGGQDTLD
+215 AFVLPMETMVGTLD
-229 VPAAIGL
+229 IPAAIGL

-243 LTVESTAVLATE
+243 LTVESTAVLAADVRCVRTADSVLT
-255 GWRPP
+255 RV
-260 AKPDTPLIRL
+260 
-270 FAVSGIGSLLA
+270 FAVSGIASIIGA
-281 AFPLSIAPISAALP
+281 APLIIAPISAALP
-295 AAEERRIGGIP
+295 TAEERRIGGIP
-306 ATATGTA
+306 STAMWVA
-313 LLLFL
+313 LLLLL

-332 PAAPALTLAV
+332 PAAPALALTV
-342 LGLMLLRRALMQ
+342 LGLMLLRHALVQ
-354 LQSAKRL
+354 LRITTSL
-361 TLCDAAV
+361 TLRDTAV
-368 LAIFV
+368 LAVFV
-373 LASYDLRT
+373 LTSYDLQT

-390 VLLMAAGGAHHA
+390 VLLTAAGGAHHH
-402 IHRSTIVLTVILIL
+402 IHRSTAVLTAVLVL
-416 SQLFPWLP
+416 SQLFPQLR

>member
-1 MNERYRWI
+1 MNERYGWI

-42 GAYTGGVLIAAV
+42 GAYTGGVLAAAV

-63 APRVLL
+63 ATRVLL

-74 TAWLVYEEIIAHGIA
+74 TAWLVYAEIIARGIA
-89 WQDVLIVSAVT
+89 WQDALIVSAVT
-100 ALMGALLMR
+100 ALIGVLLMR
-109 AASMGRMI
+109 TVFMGRMI
-117 DALPSVIRTGL
+117 DGLPPVIRTGL

-133 LGMLTQAAQAA
+133 LGILTQAAQAA

-159 LSDPLTYFTLVGVL
+159 LSDPLTYFTLVGIL

-179 VRQKELALPIGIGI
+179 VQQKTTALPVGIGI
-193 VLLLTWAEGFWEI
+193 ILLLTWGEGFWEI
-206 PAAPFLQPE
+206 PAAPFLQP
-215 LALPLMAGGQDTLD
+215 AFVLPMETMVGTLNI
-229 VPAAIGL
+229 PADIGL

-243 LTVESTAVLATE
+243 LTVESTAVLAADVRCVRIADSVLT
-255 GWRPP
+255 RV
-260 AKPDTPLIRL
+260 
-270 FAVSGIGSLLA
+270 FAVSGIASLIGA
-281 AFPLSIAPISAALP
+281 APLIIAPISAALP
-295 AAEERRIGGIP
+295 AAEERHIGGIP
-306 ATATGTA
+306 STAMWVA
-313 LLLFL
+313 LLLLL

-332 PAAPALTLAV
+332 PAAPALALTV
-342 LGLMLLRRALMQ
+342 LGLMLLRHALVQ
-354 LQSAKRL
+354 LRITTSL
-361 TLCDAAV
+361 TLRDTAV
-368 LAIFV
+368 LAVFV
-373 LASYDLRT
+373 LTSYDLQT

-390 VLLMAAGGAHHA
+390 VLLTAAGGAHHH
-402 IHRSTIVLTVILIL
+402 IHRSTAVLTAVLVL
-416 SQLFPWLP
+416 SQLFPQLR

>member
-31 ALLTRA
+31 ALLTHA

-42 GAYTGGVLIAAV
+42 GAYTGGVLVAAV

-63 APRVLL
+63 ATRVLL

-74 TAWLVYEEIIAHGIA
+74 TAWLVYEEIIARGIA

-100 ALMGALLMR
+100 SLIGVLLMR

-117 DALPSVIRTGL
+117 DALPPVIRTGL

-179 VRQKELALPIGIGI
+179 VQQKELALPIGIGI

-243 LTVESTAVLATE
+243 LTVESAAVLSAE
-255 GWRPP
+255 GERPP
-260 AKPDTPLIRL
+260 AKPDVPLARL
-270 FAVSGIGSLLA
+270 FAISGIGSLLG

-306 ATATGTA
+306 ATAMGTA

-342 LGLMLLRRALMQ
+342 LGLMLLRRALVQ
-354 LQSAKRL
+354 LQRAKRL

-368 LAIFV
+368 LAVFV

-381 GLTLALLTW
+381 GLALALLTW
-390 VLLMAAGGAHHA
+390 VLLMTAGGTHHA

>member
-1 MNERYRWI
+1 MNERYGWI

-42 GAYTGGVLIAAV
+42 GAYTGSVLVAAV

-63 APRVLL
+63 ATRVLL

-74 TAWLVYEEIIAHGIA
+74 TAWLVYEEIIARGIA
-89 WQDVLIVSAVT
+89 WQDALIVSAVT
-100 ALMGALLMR
+100 ALIGVLLMR
-109 AASMGRMI
+109 TVFMGRMI
-117 DALPSVIRTGL
+117 DGLPPVIRTGL

-133 LGMLTQAAQAA
+133 LGILTQAAQAA

-159 LSDPLTYFTLVGVL
+159 LSDPLTYFTLVGIL

-179 VRQKELALPIGIGI
+179 VQQKTAALPIGIGI
-193 VLLLTWAEGFWEI
+193 ILLLTWGEGFWEI
-206 PAAPFLQPE
+206 PAAPFLQP
-215 LALPLMAGGQDTLD
+215 AFVLPMETMVGTLD
-229 VPAAIGL
+229 IPAAIGL

-243 LTVESTAVLATE
+243 LTVESTAVLAADVRCVRTADSVLT
-255 GWRPP
+255 RV
-260 AKPDTPLIRL
+260 
-270 FAVSGIGSLLA
+270 FAVSGIASLIGA
-281 AFPLSIAPISAALP
+281 APLIIAPISAALP
-295 AAEERRIGGIP
+295 AAEERHIGGIP
-306 ATATGTA
+306 STAMWVA
-313 LLLFL
+313 LLLLL

-332 PAAPALTLAV
+332 PAAPALALTV
-342 LGLMLLRRALMQ
+342 LGLMLLRHALVQ
-354 LQSAKRL
+354 LRITTSL
-361 TLCDAAV
+361 TLRDTAV
-368 LAIFV
+368 LAVFV
-373 LASYDLRT
+373 LTSYDLQT

-390 VLLMAAGGAHHA
+390 VLLTAAGGAHHH
-402 IHRSTIVLTVILIL
+402 IHRSTAVLTAVLVL
-416 SQLFPWLP
+416 SQLFPQLR

>member
-1 MNERYRWI
+1 MNERYGWI

-42 GAYTGGVLIAAV
+42 GAYTGSVLVAAV

-63 APRVLL
+63 ATRVLL

-74 TAWLVYEEIIAHGIA
+74 TAWLVYEEIIARGIA
-89 WQDVLIVSAVT
+89 WQDALIVSAVT
-100 ALMGALLMR
+100 ALIGVLLMR
-109 AASMGRMI
+109 TVFMGRMI
-117 DALPSVIRTGL
+117 DGLPPVIRTGL

-159 LSDPLTYFTLVGVL
+159 LSDPLTYFTLVGIL

-179 VRQKELALPIGIGI
+179 VQQKTAALPIGIGI
-193 VLLLTWAEGFWEI
+193 ILLLTWGEGFWEI
-206 PAAPFLQPE
+206 PAAPFLQP
-215 LALPLMAGGQDTLD
+215 AFVLPMETMVGTLD
-229 VPAAIGL
+229 IPAAIGL

-243 LTVESTAVLATE
+243 LTVESTAVLAADVRCVRTADSVLT
-255 GWRPP
+255 RV
-260 AKPDTPLIRL
+260 
-270 FAVSGIGSLLA
+270 FAVSGIASLIGA
-281 AFPLSIAPISAALP
+281 APLIIAPISAALP
-295 AAEERRIGGIP
+295 AAEERHIGGIP
-306 ATATGTA
+306 STAMWVA
-313 LLLFL
+313 LLLLL

-332 PAAPALTLAV
+332 PAAPALALTV
-342 LGLMLLRRALMQ
+342 LGLMLLRHALVQ
-354 LQSAKRL
+354 LRTTTSL
-361 TLCDAAV
+361 TLRDTAV
-368 LAIFV
+368 LAVFV
-373 LASYDLRT
+373 LTSYDLQT

-390 VLLMAAGGAHHA
+390 VLLTAAGGAHHH
-402 IHRSTIVLTVILIL
+402 IHRSTAVLTAVLVL
-416 SQLFPWLP
+416 SQLFPQLR

>member
-1 MNERYRWI
+1 MNERYGWI

-31 ALLTRA
+31 ALLTRT

-42 GAYTGGVLIAAV
+42 GAYTGGVLAAAV

-74 TAWLVYEEIIAHGIA
+74 TAWLVYEEIIARGIA
-89 WQDVLIVSAVT
+89 WQDALIVSAVT
-100 ALMGALLMR
+100 ALIGVLLMR
-109 AASMGRMI
+109 TVFMGRMI
-117 DALPSVIRTGL
+117 DGLPPVIRTGL

-159 LSDPLTYFTLVGVL
+159 LSDPLTYFTLVGIL

-179 VRQKELALPIGIGI
+179 VQQKTAALPIGIGI
-193 VLLLTWAEGFWEI
+193 ILLLTWGEGFWEI
-206 PAAPFLQPE
+206 PAAPFLQP
-215 LALPLMAGGQDTLD
+215 AFVLPMETMVGTLD
-229 VPAAIGL
+229 IPAAIGL

-243 LTVESTAVLATE
+243 LTVESTAVLAADVRCVRTADSVLT
-255 GWRPP
+255 RV
-260 AKPDTPLIRL
+260 
-270 FAVSGIGSLLA
+270 FAVSGIASLIGA
-281 AFPLSIAPISAALP
+281 APLIIAPISAALP
-295 AAEERRIGGIP
+295 AAEERHIGGIP
-306 ATATGTA
+306 STAMWVA
-313 LLLFL
+313 LLLLL

-332 PAAPALTLAV
+332 PAAPALALTV
-342 LGLMLLRRALMQ
+342 LGLMLLRHALVQ
-354 LQSAKRL
+354 LRITTSL
-361 TLCDAAV
+361 TLRDTAV
-368 LAIFV
+368 LAVFV
-373 LASYDLRT
+373 LTSYDLQT

-390 VLLMAAGGAHHA
+390 VLLTAAGGAHHH
-402 IHRSTIVLTVILIL
+402 IHRSTAVLTAVLVL
-416 SQLFPWLP
+416 SQLFPQLR

>member
-1 MNERYRWI
+1 MNERYGWI

-42 GAYTGGVLIAAV
+42 GAYTGGVLAAAV

-63 APRVLL
+63 ATRVLL

-74 TAWLVYEEIIAHGIA
+74 TAWLVYEEIIARGIA
-89 WQDVLIVSAVT
+89 WQDALIVSAVT
-100 ALMGALLMR
+100 ALIGVLLMR
-109 AASMGRMI
+109 TVFMGRMI
-117 DALPSVIRTGL
+117 DGLPPVIRTGL

-133 LGMLTQAAQAA
+133 LGILTQAAQAA

-159 LSDPLTYFTLVGVL
+159 LSDPLTYFTLVGIL

-179 VRQKELALPIGIGI
+179 VQQKTTALPVGIGI
-193 VLLLTWAEGFWEI
+193 ILLLTWGEGFWEI
-206 PAAPFLQPE
+206 PAAPFLQP
-215 LALPLMAGGQDTLD
+215 AFVLPMETMVGTLD
-229 VPAAIGL
+229 IPAAIGL

-243 LTVESTAVLATE
+243 LTVESTAVLAADVRCVRTADSVLT
-255 GWRPP
+255 RV
-260 AKPDTPLIRL
+260 
-270 FAVSGIGSLLA
+270 FAVSGIASLIGA
-281 AFPLSIAPISAALP
+281 APLIIAPISAALP
-295 AAEERRIGGIP
+295 AAEERHIGGIP
-306 ATATGTA
+306 STAMWVA
-313 LLLFL
+313 LLLLL

-332 PAAPALTLAV
+332 PAAPALALTV
-342 LGLMLLRRALMQ
+342 LGLMLLRHALVQ
-354 LQSAKRL
+354 LRITTSL
-361 TLCDAAV
+361 TLRDTAV
-368 LAIFV
+368 LAVFV
-373 LASYDLRT
+373 LTSYDLQT

-390 VLLMAAGGAHHA
+390 VLLTAAGGAHHH
-402 IHRSTIVLTVILIL
+402 IHRSTAVLTAVLVL
-416 SQLFPWLP
+416 SQLFPQLR

>member
-1 MNERYRWI
+1 MNERYGWI

-42 GAYTGGVLIAAV
+42 GAYTGSVLVAAV

-63 APRVLL
+63 ATRVLL

-74 TAWLVYEEIIAHGIA
+74 TAWLVYEEIIARGIA
-89 WQDVLIVSAVT
+89 WQDALIVSAVT
-100 ALMGALLMR
+100 ALIGVLLMR
-109 AASMGRMI
+109 TVFMGRMI
-117 DALPSVIRTGL
+117 DGLPPVIRTGL

-159 LSDPLTYFTLVGVL
+159 LSDPLTYFTLVGIL

-179 VRQKELALPIGIGI
+179 VQQKTTALPVGIGI
-193 VLLLTWAEGFWEI
+193 ILLLTWGEGFWEI
-206 PAAPFLQPE
+206 PAAPFLQP
-215 LALPLMAGGQDTLD
+215 AFVLPMETMVGTLD
-229 VPAAIGL
+229 IPAAIGL

-243 LTVESTAVLATE
+243 LTVESTAVLAADVRCVRTADSVLT
-255 GWRPP
+255 RV
-260 AKPDTPLIRL
+260 
-270 FAVSGIGSLLA
+270 FAVSGIASLIGA
-281 AFPLSIAPISAALP
+281 APLIIAPISAALP

-306 ATATGTA
+306 STAMWVA
-313 LLLFL
+313 LLLLL

-332 PAAPALTLAV
+332 PAAPALALTV
-342 LGLMLLRRALMQ
+342 LGLMLLRHALVQ
-354 LQSAKRL
+354 LRITTSL
-361 TLCDAAV
+361 TLRDTAV
-368 LAIFV
+368 LAVFV
-373 LASYDLRT
+373 LTSYDLQT

-390 VLLMAAGGAHHA
+390 VLLTAAGGAHHH
-402 IHRSTIVLTVILIL
+402 IHRSTAVLTAVLVL
-416 SQLFPWLP
+416 SQLFPQLR

>member
-1 MNERYRWI
+1 MNERYGWI

-42 GAYTGGVLIAAV
+42 GAYTGSVLVAAV

-63 APRVLL
+63 ATRVLL

-74 TAWLVYEEIIAHGIA
+74 TAWLVYEKIIARGIA
-89 WQDVLIVSAVT
+89 WQDALIVSAVT
-100 ALMGALLMR
+100 ALIGVLLMR
-109 AASMGRMI
+109 TVFMGRMI
-117 DALPSVIRTGL
+117 DGLPPVIRTGL

-159 LSDPLTYFTLVGVL
+159 LSDPLTYFTLVGIL

-179 VRQKELALPIGIGI
+179 VQQKTAALPIGIGI
-193 VLLLTWAEGFWEI
+193 ILLLTWGEGFWEI
-206 PAAPFLQPE
+206 PAAPFLQP
-215 LALPLMAGGQDTLD
+215 AFVLPMETMVGTLD
-229 VPAAIGL
+229 IPAAIGL

-243 LTVESTAVLATE
+243 LTVESTAVLAADVRCVRTADSVLT
-255 GWRPP
+255 RV
-260 AKPDTPLIRL
+260 
-270 FAVSGIGSLLA
+270 FAVSGIASLIGA
-281 AFPLSIAPISAALP
+281 APLIIAPISAALP
-295 AAEERRIGGIP
+295 AAEERHIGGIP
-306 ATATGTA
+306 STAMWVA
-313 LLLFL
+313 LLLLL

-332 PAAPALTLAV
+332 PAAPALALTV
-342 LGLMLLRRALMQ
+342 LGLMLLRHALVQ
-354 LQSAKRL
+354 LRTTTSL
-361 TLCDAAV
+361 TLRDTAV
-368 LAIFV
+368 LAVFV
-373 LASYDLRT
+373 LTSYDLQT

-390 VLLMAAGGAHHA
+390 VLLTAAGGAHHH
-402 IHRSTIVLTVILIL
+402 IHRSTAVLTAVLVL
-416 SQLFPWLP
+416 SQLFPQLR